1 MSNTIEVRDKVWGPG
16 VTPTSQTLL
25 AVGGGGVGGGGG
37 GGWNGGGEGRVTGE
51 GPDETAA
58 SSTSEPQAPAPW
70 TPDAD
75 RFPTPEEIQAMKAA
89 DLTAVDETFDLGIG
103 KMKVDD
109 KRVAV
114 ATGIEDLI
122 VELAGLEGLTAEDI
136 AALDAAD

>member
-25 AVGGGGVGGGGG
+25 AVPGDVITVEQAEA
-37 GGWNGGGEGRVTGE
+37 WNVDDDGRFTGE